1 MTVFLLNWLLFP
13 LFSKSSSLKWFIA
26 LKQPELIYYKV
37 YRFVCSP
44 VRSVLAKV
52 QLRFHYEPRTQLFDS
67 LRSDEDDYNRRSSV
81 GKDL

>member
-13 LFSKSSSLKWFIA
+13 LFSKSNSLKWFIA
-26 LKQPELIYYKV
+26 LK
-37 YRFVCSP
+37 SP
-44 VRSVLAKV
+44 NSFIIKFTGLSVRPVLAKV

-67 LRSDEDDYNRRSSV
+67 LRSDEDDYNRRSSI